1 MASVTEKPQP
11 DSPPLPA
18 QRAEE
23 RLVDQHI
30 RRTRR
35 ALKLVDF
42 TAGMITLTIGVL
54 AYLLMMAVLE
64 HWVIPGGWGDRAR
77 FGLFGVLILGIAVY
91 SWRTFWP
98 LLRQTI
104 NPAYAALAIEQS
116 TPSLKNSL
124 LNLLL
129 LRNRKRQMSQQVLQA
144 IEQQAEQRL
153 SQVPMDSVVD
163 RSAILRLGYILVAIT
178 AICVLYRFL
187 SPKDLFSS
195 AGRVL
200 MPWSSI
206 ATPSRVQILDVT
218 PGDAKA
224 ARGEQ
229 LQIAAE
235 VLGLEEDEPV
245 RLLYSTADEQI
256 VGQEILMKASG
267 GGSTFS
273 CRVPSRLGAGR
284 GKGIQQ
290 DFTYWIEAGDALS
303 PHYEVTVFARPTMV
317 VHRLRYDY
325 PAYTGYPSRDV
336 EHTGDI
342 RAVEGTQVTL
352 FAQANKPIKT
362 AHVDF
367 EADGRRDL
375 LMNSSDQEATV
386 TFPLALRDDRRT
398 PRYQSY
404 VLRYETAD
412 GNQNQQPP
420 KYQIDVQPDY
430 SPEIQLLLPEE
441 AMLEVALNQE
451 VNFEL
456 EARDPDF
463 ALSKVILIGKLGEEQ
478 VLQVELLARNHT
490 GKFVGKLRKT
500 PQEMGLK
507 VGDVLEYWGA
517 AADNRRPEANLAYSA
532 HRKLRVI
539 GPWQGNSEGD
549 KNQGGEG
556 QQQNEK
562 GEGDEQQEGE
572 GSQEGQAGAGE
583 PGNSGEGEEGEQGK
597 GGKGQENSEP
607 SETTNEG
614 QPGESASA
622 DGQTNEGDSQGNA
635 QGEKSD
641 GNSGESSPEGEPGE
655 PSDDPAAGE
664 GGEQG
669 KVSAEGD
676 DDGSAFDRMA
686 EHFEEKDG
694 KEQAGE
700 EGDGTPKPDGE
711 SDGKAADGSPDSDQT
726 GEAGEAGDS
735 EGVSEGDTA
744 REGEQDTGKEG
755 AAQERESEDEGAKGE
770 PPAGED
776 ANDGEGKG
784 EEQQQQGEPS
794 PDGQMSPEQGE
805 AGTGE
810 GAGEGA
816 GDEQGAPNPDG
827 AKQPQ
832 DKQGDQGD
840 QAGGAEQTD
849 SEAASKARDE
859 AESDSEGGQGGDRSG
874 DGQEGAGQQADA
886 DGKGGAGEHQ
896 AADEGAG
903 QASEAGEGETG
914 EKPGQQKQ
922 AEGETGE
929 SSGEQAGEGSEQ
941 SEKPGEQ
948 PDGGETASEGQ
959 PGESASADGQPQAAN
974 PTGGTGGKE
983 SPPPPPGEL
992 QPGDEANLD
1001 YARKQT
1007 DLILDRLDDQ
1017 LKKQDVDKSLL
1028 EKLGWTQDEL
1038 RRFVDRWKN
1047 LKAQADD
1054 KPDSTDA
1061 NQELDDALRSLGL
1074 GRNRRTGYQSK
1085 ITKDKLR
1092 DLRDAYRSRVPLEYQ
1107 EQVNRY
1113 IKGTATAQ
1121 ENE

>member
-11 DSPPLPA
+11 GTPPQPA
-18 QRAEE
+18 MRAEE

-54 AYLLMMAVLE
+54 AYLLTMAVLE
-64 HWVIPGGWGDRAR
+64 HWVIPGGWSDTAR
-77 FGLFGVLILGIAVY
+77 FGLFGVLILGIVGY

-129 LRNRKRQMSQQVLQA
+129 LRNRKRQMSRQVFQA
-144 IEQQAEQRL
+144 IEQQAAQGL
-153 SQVPMDSVVD
+153 SQVPIESVVD
-163 RSAILRLGYILVAIT
+163 RTAILRLGYILVAIT

-206 ATPSRVQILDVT
+206 ATPSRVQILNVT
-218 PGDAKA
+218 PGDAKV

-229 LQIAAE
+229 LQIDAE
-235 VLGLEEDEPV
+235 VFGLEEDEPV

-256 VGQEILMKASG
+256 VGQEILMSASA
-267 GGSTFS
+267 GSPLYA
-273 CRVPSRLGAGR
+273 CRVPSRLSAGR
-284 GKGIQQ
+284 GEGIQQ
-290 DFTYWIEAGDALS
+290 NLTYWIEAGDARS
-303 PHYEVTVFARPTMV
+303 TRYEVTVFARPTMV
-317 VHRLRYDY
+317 VNRLRYDY
-325 PAYTGYPSRDV
+325 PAYTGYPSREV
-336 EHTGDI
+336 KHTGDI
-342 RAVEGTQVTL
+342 RAVEGTRVTL

-362 AHVDF
+362 AHIDF

-398 PRYQSY
+398 PLHQSY

-412 GNQNQQPP
+412 GNQNRQPP

-463 ALSKVILIGKLGEEQ
+463 ALSQVILVGKLGEKQ
-478 VLQVELLARNHT
+478 VLQAELLARDQT

-507 VGDVLEYWGA
+507 VGDVLEYWGT

-539 GPWQGNSEGD
+539 GPWQGNSEGE
-549 KNQGGEG
+549 KNQDGEG

-562 GEGDEQQEGE
+562 GEGGEQQQGE
-572 GSQEGQAGAGE
+572 GGQEGQTGAGE
-583 PGNSGEGEEGEQGK
+583 PGNSGEGEQGEQGE
-597 GGKGQENSEP
+597 GSEGQENGEP
-607 SETTNEG
+607 SDTTSEG

-622 DGQTNEGDSQGNA
+622 DGQNNEGNPQGNA
-635 QGEKSD
+635 QGDSSSENPDDPSNDSSAGDD
-641 GNSGESSPEGEPGE
+641 GD
-655 PSDDPAAGE
+655 PSDDPSAGD

-669 KVSAEGD
+669 KVSSEGD
-676 DDGSAFDRMA
+676 DDGSAFERMA
-686 EHFEEKDG
+686 EHF
-694 KEQAGE
+694 KEQDGE
-700 EGDGTPKPDGE
+700 GGEGEAKPDGQ
-711 SDGKAADGSPDSDQT
+711 AADGSPDSDQT
-726 GEAGEAGDS
+726 DEAGDS
-735 EGVSEGDTA
+735 EGNSEGDAA
-744 REGEQDTGKEG
+744 REGEPDAGETASDGQRGEQG
-755 AAQERESEDEGAKGE
+755 SEQNGEQGAKGE
-770 PPAGED
+770 PAAGED
-776 ANDGEGKG
+776 ANNGDGEG
-784 EEQQQQGEPS
+784 EEQQQGEQS

-805 AGTGE
+805 AG
-810 GAGEGA
+810 A
-816 GDEQGAPNPDG
+816 GDDSGDGQGAPNPDG
-827 AKQPQ
+827 AKQPKENPSQ
-832 DKQGDQGD
+832 DGQGD
-840 QAGGAEQTD
+840 QAEEAD

-874 DGQEGAGQQADA
+874 GGEEGAGQQADA

-896 AADEGAG
+896 AADDGAG
-903 QASEAGEGETG
+903 QASETGEGETG
-914 EKPGQQKQ
+914 KKPGQQKL

-929 SSGEQAGEGSEQ
+929 SSGEQKGEGSEQ
-941 SEKPGEQ
+941 SEQPG
-948 PDGGETASEGQ
+948 DSGETASEGKNAEQ
-959 PGESASADGQPQAAN
+959 GADPGESASVDGQAQ
-974 PTGGTGGKE
+974 PTGGTGGNE
-983 SPPPPPGEL
+983 GTPPPPGETL
-992 QPGDEANLD
+992 AGDEANLD

-1007 DLILDRLDDQ
+1007 DLIIDRLDDQ
-1017 LKKQDVDKSLL
+1017 LKKQKVDQSLL

-1047 LKAQADD
+1047 LQSQVND
-1054 KPDSTDA
+1054 KTNPTDA
-1061 NQELDDALRSLGL
+1061 NEELNDALRSLGL

-1085 ITKDKLR
+1085 IAKDKLR
-1092 DLRDAYRSRVPLEYQ
+1092 DLRDAYRGRVPLEYQ

-1121 ENE
+1121 EE